1 MNALLWFTLKYTF
14 HRFQLTLVVLSIMTY
29 KREKKRNL
37 FIYFHVT
44 ETQKYHKT
52 CQNLLKYI
60 IVTQL
65 LILSVL
71 WIKGGG
77 KTTFQSLKFP
87 SYKAYSLFYI
97 FCTFV
102 YKYIHFK

>member
-14 HRFQLTLVVLSIMTY
+14 HRFQLTLVVLRLI
-29 KREKKRNL
+29 KEKKAQSLHIFSHNR
-37 FIYFHVT
+37 VV
-44 ETQKYHKT
+44 
-52 CQNLLKYI
+52 
-60 IVTQL
+60 VTQL

-77 KTTFQSLKFP
+77 KTTFQSLKFL

-97 FCTFV
+97 LCTFV